1 MNTLNI
7 KYVFLICYTAR
18 KVHFIPYTDPFVCL
32 YKKQTPNLQD
42 KKTFGGFKKGFLN
55 NPKPRKGKPSPSSNS
70 LKKDDDIPIVKPK
83 NPEENNRGM
92 ELPEVQ
98 EAMKSNIPSLENK
111 GHCQ

>member
-1 MNTLNI
+1 MS
-7 KYVFLICYTAR
+7 FLICNTACR
-18 KVHFIPYTDPFVCL
+18 VTFIPYIDPFVRL
-32 YKKQTPNLQD
+32 HKGQVRAQD

-55 NPKPRKGKPSPSSNS
+55 NPKPRKGKPSPSLKP
-70 LKKDDDIPIVKPK
+70 LKKDDDMPIIKPR
-83 NPEENNRGM
+83 NPEEKSRGM